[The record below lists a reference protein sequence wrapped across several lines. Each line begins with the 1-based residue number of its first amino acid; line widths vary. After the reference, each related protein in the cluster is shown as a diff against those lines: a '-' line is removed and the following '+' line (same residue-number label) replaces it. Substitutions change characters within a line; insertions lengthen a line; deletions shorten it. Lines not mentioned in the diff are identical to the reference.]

1 MSLNALVID
10 TLNPLGIP
18 VDFQTTRSNN
28 TTYITFFFYNEKGAL
43 YLDDDEKE
51 TRYSLQVDIWS
62 KEDYIST
69 VDQVKKLLKSVGFVR
84 TFATDFY
91 EKDTQIYHKVLR
103 FSFTQDSD

>member
-1 MSLNALVID
+1 MSLNALVIN

-18 VDFQTTRSNN
+18 VDFQTARSNSP
-28 TTYITFFFYNEKGAL
+28 TYITFFFYNEKGTL

-62 KEDYIST
+62 KGDYIST
-69 VDQVKKLLKSVGFVR
+69 VEQVKKLLKSVGFVR
-84 TFATDFY
+84 TFATDLY